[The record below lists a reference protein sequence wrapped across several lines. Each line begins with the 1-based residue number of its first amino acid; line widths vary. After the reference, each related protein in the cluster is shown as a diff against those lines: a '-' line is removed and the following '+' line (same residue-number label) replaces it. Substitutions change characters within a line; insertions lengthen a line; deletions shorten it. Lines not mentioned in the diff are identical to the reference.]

1 MIVIVNLVVNSIK
14 SLKMSNI
21 RGRFPGRPLSARRSR
36 SRQRV
41 TNSDICNSTGGTAF
55 ETATQI
61 QRGIQVF
68 KDTFPVSSSSNDSH
82 NVSMVRQDF
91 HQNFGGRFID
101 NILIKYKTIETIILC
116 FECLKVENGF
126 RCHDRIRKY
135 VII

>member
-1 MIVIVNLVVNSIK
+1 MNVIVNLVVSPIK

-41 TNSDICNSTGGTAF
+41 TNSDLCNSSGGNAF
-55 ETATQI
+55 ETAKQI
-61 QRGIQVF
+61 QRGIQAF
-68 KDTFPVSSSSNDSH
+68 NNTFPVSSSFNNSQ
-82 NVSMVRQDF
+82 NVSMVRHDF
-91 HQNFGGRFID
+91 YQNFGGRFID